1 MKKRKGPGNHRS
13 SLPQQLKDSKLTA
26 QFSLPSHE
34 TAVSSSILTPGSNY
48 ISIGEEMPIIH
59 TWRGLLGIP
68 GTNLLALDSAPR
80 AGTVT
85 TWPNAFSRPRGPTQ
99 KTAGREVKT
108 TVLRMSSDTQ
118 MAQQDHT
125 VHLEAAVTNLVRTYR
140 WRSQGAGGRRCEAEG

>member
-1 MKKRKGPGNHRS
+1 
-13 SLPQQLKDSKLTA
+13 
-26 QFSLPSHE
+26 
-34 TAVSSSILTPGSNY
+34 
-48 ISIGEEMPIIH
+48 MPIIH
-59 TWRGLLGIP
+59 TWRVLLAIP
-68 GTNLLALDSAPR
+68 GTNLLALDSAPL
-80 AGTVT
+80 AGTVI

-108 TVLRMSSDTQ
+108 TVLGMSSDTQ